1 MRGQRHSP
9 TAIYSRERPGRHC
22 TEGWVGPRSG
32 LDSCGKSRPHR
43 DSIPDL
49 YIHIPVSYYTPE
61 SLVGTSSL
69 ITENETS
76 DMNHF
81 CIRQMSYLFLFSPS
95 GAQSNK
101 PRIFIVTFYDRSF
114 SSAAAA
120 SLLLRPFS
128 PSSSSFCIIVLPCAN
143 YPLFLVPRYFSSFL
157 LPLYF
162 LIFPIVM
169 LLVLLWNC
177 TIKSGHFVSSKKDR
191 TQTLCESKPFA
202 SRQEKEKF
210 EGDVFYPSL
219 TCELQACN
227 QKGRRT
233 WGFILQY

>member
-1 MRGQRHSP
+1 
-9 TAIYSRERPGRHC
+9 
-22 TEGWVGPRSG
+22 
-32 LDSCGKSRPHR
+32 
-43 DSIPDL
+43 
-49 YIHIPVSYYTPE
+49 
-61 SLVGTSSL
+61 
-69 ITENETS
+69 
-76 DMNHF
+76 MNHL
-81 CIRQMSYLFLFSPS
+81 CIQQMSYLFLFSPS
-95 GAQSNK
+95 GAQSSK

-114 SSAAAA
+114 SSAAA

-128 PSSSSFCIIVLPCAN
+128 PFFSSLCIIVLPCAN

-191 TQTLCESKPFA
+191 TQILRESEPFA
-202 SRQEKEKF
+202 RRQEKEKND
-210 EGDVFYPSL
+210 GDVFYPSL

-233 WGFILQY
+233 WRFILQYWKYRIL